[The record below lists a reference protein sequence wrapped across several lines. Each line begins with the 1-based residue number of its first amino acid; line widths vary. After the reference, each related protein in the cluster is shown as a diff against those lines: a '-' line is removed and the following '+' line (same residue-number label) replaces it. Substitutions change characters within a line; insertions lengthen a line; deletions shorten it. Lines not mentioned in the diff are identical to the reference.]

1 MRTLLTFIFFL
12 TLTNASAE
20 IVQVNDTTIIGL
32 KPTIPPPDTP
42 KAPEEPLVVQQSD
55 YQLTVPSWCE
65 GCMVC
70 LADEDDDIVFTGYV
84 GTDGTIMLPTTL
96 SGTYTLILYV
106 DDIIYYGDLEL

>member
-1 MRTLLTFIFFL
+1 MKNLLTILLFL

-20 IVQVNDTTIIGL
+20 IMQVNDTTNTTIPL
-32 KPTIPPPDTP
+32 KPNPGNHKD
-42 KAPEEPLVVQQSD
+42 LVVQVIVQQND
-55 YQLTVPSWCE
+55 YQLTFPSWCE

-70 LADEDDDIVFTGYV
+70 HADEDDDIVFTGYV
-84 GTDGTIMLPTTL
+84 GTDGTVTLPTTL